1 MRNGLNDL
9 IAVIIIFG
17 LVAAAIYLMKQHEKK
32 KLTEISVTNY
42 ENISKKSKIVSVLK
56 VLGII
61 NIIVSV
67 FLFPIKT
74 ELSAG
79 VFISGLILFALGVLV
94 YNSERQ
100 TEILEKI
107 LDKKDK

>member
-1 MRNGLNDL
+1 MKNGPNDL

-32 KLTEISVTNY
+32 KLTEISVKNY
-42 ENISKKSKIVSVLK
+42 EKLSKESRIISVLK
-56 VLGII
+56 VLGVI

-67 FLFPIKT
+67 FLFPFKI

-107 LDKKDK
+107 LDKNDE